1 MMINT
6 HPVHISDHQPV
17 TVITDD
23 DLRHKRLK
31 YVTIKTNSKE
41 AKRYFCSSFKH
52 KNIIDLIDILTPHY
66 LDCYELFMPLIQ
78 IKIIK
83 F

>member
-6 HPVHISDHQPV
+6 HPVHIRDYQPV

-41 AKRYFCSSFKH
+41 AKRHFCSSFKD
-52 KNIIDLIDILTPHY
+52 KSIIDLMDISTPHY
-66 LDCYELFMPLIQ
+66 QDCYELFMTLIQ